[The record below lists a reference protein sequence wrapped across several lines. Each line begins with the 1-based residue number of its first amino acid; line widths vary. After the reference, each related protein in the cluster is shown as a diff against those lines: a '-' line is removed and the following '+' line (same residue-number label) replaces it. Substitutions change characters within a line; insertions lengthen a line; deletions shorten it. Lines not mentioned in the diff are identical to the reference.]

1 MAYLRLI
8 AIALVAACGQAG
20 AQAGAAASGIT
31 PPAGWQPL
39 FEIARAAAEGARAS
53 GVTIGGSEAWGEPA
67 RGCYAVWLRLVGDG
81 VSAEQVLAGLAS
93 ESIETKDVVQ
103 PTADT
108 TSEGGLLSLA
118 FGKGGYAGRMRAR
131 IERDQITALACFA
144 NDRERTICETA
155 CATLLA
161 GGIR

>member
-1 MAYLRLI
+1 MAHLRLI

-39 FEIARAAAEGARAS
+39 PEIARAAAESARAS
-53 GVTIGGSEAWGEPA
+53 GVTIAGGEAWGEPT
-67 RGCYAVWLRLVGDG
+67 RGCYAVWLRLVGG

-93 ESIETKDVVQ
+93 ESIQTKDIVQ

-118 FGKGGYAGRMRAR
+118 FDKGGYAGRMRAR